1 MIGTSSMYRPVVGAP
16 PEVPFSALPPTPRR
30 VRLGLLSLP
39 VVRKVKPGTWLDR
52 SCTERMPCW
61 SRFFWVTADTDRA
74 TLLTVEV
81 WRVAVTTTS
90 SMAWLL
96 VGAAWANAAV
106 ARPAH
111 PSAEVMNRAARSP
124 LARGIRFPP
133 WDYETLY
140 GYGLRPQLYFTAEL
154 Y

>member
-1 MIGTSSMYRPVVGAP
+1 M
-16 PEVPFSALPPTPRR
+16 ALPPMPRR
-30 VRLGLLSLP
+30 VRFGLFSLP
-39 VVRKVKPGTWLDR
+39 ETRKVKPGTCWER

-90 SMAWLL
+90 SRALAL
-96 VGAAWANAAV
+96 VVGALAWAKAAV

-111 PSAEVMNRAARSP
+111 PRADVMKRAARNR
-124 LARGIRFPP
+124 LA
-133 WDYETLY
+133 
-140 GYGLRPQLYFTAEL
+140 
-154 Y
+154 